1 MSAST
6 LSMGIRKSA
15 GITRGSMNKIIVLL
29 CGLIWTLSSYALSG
43 QAYMDRFNTFM
54 SWYQHLPINPPPEF
68 LEFVKGST
76 HLSNKLRNKWLYE
89 LARTKDWT
97 NYVMYYQPTEDINLR
112 CYDQIAKF
120 NLGQVDDALKGSIPI
135 WLSGNSQPKACNTL
149 FDLLLENDNFDQ
161 SLITQRIALA
171 LDKRNVQLARY
182 LIKQYKI
189 PHDTEVQSL
198 ANIHQNPTNINK
210 LTPGEINAQLY
221 LYGLKR
227 MTAINMDKALA
238 LWQQVKTNK
247 LLNESQK
254 QTFLAHIA
262 LYKAMRN
269 HEDSLVWFAKVKPQY
284 YNDVLVDWQIRFALK
299 NHDWKHVAKF
309 INNSK
314 NKDTPCWQYWL
325 ARSLEAQGKK
335 AEAIAIYEPLAK
347 NRHYYGFLASIRLKK
362 TPSFENE
369 KPTTSLASLKP
380 YQPFIDQ
387 VKALYYA
394 KQNVEASRLLN
405 DFISELPKEE
415 ASALVYWVDS
425 ELEWHGKSVYLSN
438 NETLNNQLM
447 LRFPLPYKGTVKTYS
462 NQYSIPPEF
471 VYAIIRQESGFREDV
486 VSSAGARGLMQVMPQ
501 TASVVSKMSKIS
513 YNDQKQLFLSNKNIN
528 IGIAYLQQ
536 LTKRFSNH
544 PVLVA
549 AAYNAG
555 PRQVVYWL
563 KNHPPK
569 EIDVWIETLPWQETR
584 NYLKNVMAFYVV
596 YQYRLNQKPNLNN
609 FLSPL

>member
-1 MSAST
+1 
-6 LSMGIRKSA
+6 
-15 GITRGSMNKIIVLL
+15 MNKIIGLL
-29 CGLIWTLSSYALSG
+29 CGLIWTFSACALSG

-54 SWYQHLPINPPPEF
+54 AWYQNLPINPPPEF
-68 LEFVKGST
+68 LEFVKGT
-76 HLSNKLRNKWLYE
+76 TPLSNKLRDKWLYE
-89 LARTKDWT
+89 LARTKDWAT
-97 NYVMYYQPTEDINLR
+97 YVSYYQPTNDINLQ

-120 NLGQVDDALKGSIPI
+120 NLGMEKQALHESTPI
-135 WLSGNSQPKACNTL
+135 WLTGDSRPAACNTL
-149 FDLLLENDNFDQ
+149 FDLMLKNDNFDQ
-161 SLITQRIALA
+161 NLITQRITLA
-171 LDKRNVQLARY
+171 LDKRNIQLARY
-182 LIKQYKI
+182 LLKQYKI
-189 PHDTEVQSL
+189 PQIAEVQSL
-198 ANIHQNPTNINK
+198 TDVHQNPANINK
-210 LTPGEINAQLY
+210 LSPGEINAQLY

-227 MTAINMDKALA
+227 MVSINMDKAIT
-238 LWQQVKTNK
+238 LWQKAKTNK

-254 QTFLAHIA
+254 QAFLAHVA

-269 HEDSLVWFAKVKPQY
+269 HEDAMEWFAKVKPEY

-299 NHDWKHVAKF
+299 NQDWEHVAKF
-309 INNSK
+309 INSSK

-325 ARSLEAQGKK
+325 ARSLEAQGNTTDAK
-335 AEAIAIYEPLAK
+335 AIYETLAK
-347 NRHYYGFLASIRLKK
+347 SRQYYGFLASIRLKK
-362 TPSFENE
+362 TPNFENE
-369 KPTTSLASLKP
+369 KATTSLTALKP
-380 YQPFIDQ
+380 YQPIIDQ
-387 VKALYYA
+387 IKSLYLS
-394 KQNVEASRLLN
+394 KQTVEASRLLN
-405 DFISELPKEE
+405 DFISELPKNE

-425 ELEWHGKSVYLSN
+425 ELGWHGKSVYLSN
-438 NETLNNQLM
+438 NDTLNNQLS
-447 LRFPLPYKGTVKTYS
+447 LRFPLAYKSTVKSYA

-486 VSSAGARGLMQVMPQ
+486 VSTAGARGLMQVMPQ
-501 TASVVSKMSKIS
+501 TASLVSKMSKIQ

-596 YQYRLNQKPNLNN
+596 YQYRLNQKPDLNKI
-609 FLSPL
+609 LAPL

>member
-1 MSAST
+1 M
-6 LSMGIRKSA
+6 K
-15 GITRGSMNKIIVLL
+15 KIIVLL
-29 CGLIWTLSSYALSG
+29 CGMIWTLSSFALSG

-54 SWYQHLPINPPPEF
+54 GWYQNIPINPSPEF

-89 LARTKDWT
+89 LARIKDWSK
-97 NYVMYYQPTEDINLR
+97 YVAYYQPTDDMNLV
-112 CYDQIAKF
+112 CYDKIAKF
-120 NLGQVDDALKGSIPI
+120 NLGQEKEALTESTPI
-135 WLSGNSQPKACNTL
+135 WLTGESRPQACNTL
-149 FDLLLENDNFDQ
+149 FDMLLKNENFDQ
-161 SLITQRIALA
+161 NLITQRIDLA

-182 LIKQYKI
+182 LMKQYKTS
-189 PHDTEVQSL
+189 HNTEIESL
-198 ANIHQNPTNINK
+198 ANIHQNPSNISK
-210 LTPGEINAQLY
+210 LAPGETNGQLY
-221 LYGLKR
+221 LYGLKK
-227 MTAINMDKALA
+227 MVSVNMDKALI
-238 LWQQVKTNK
+238 LWQQKNTNK
-247 LLNESQK
+247 LLSESQK
-254 QTFLAHIA
+254 QAFLAHIA

-269 HEDSLVWFAKVKPQY
+269 HEDSMEWFAKVKPQY

-299 NHDWKHVAKF
+299 NRDWKHVAKF

-325 ARSLEAQGKK
+325 ARALEAQGKQ

-347 NRHYYGFLASIRLKK
+347 SRQYYGFLASIRLHKN
-362 TPSFENE
+362 PSFENE
-369 KPTTSLASLKP
+369 KPTTSLSALKP
-380 YQPFIDQ
+380 YQPFINQ
-387 VKALYYA
+387 VESLYTA
-394 KQNVEASRLLN
+394 KQNAEASRLLN

-425 ELEWHGKSVYLSN
+425 ELGWHGKSVYLSN
-438 NETLNNQLM
+438 NEILNNQLM
-447 LRFPLPYKGTVKTYS
+447 LRFPLAYKGTVKTYA

-486 VSSAGARGLMQVMPQ
+486 VSSAGAKGLMQVMPQ

-609 FLSPL
+609 FLAPL

>member
-1 MSAST
+1 M
-6 LSMGIRKSA
+6 K
-15 GITRGSMNKIIVLL
+15 KIIVLL
-29 CGLIWTLSSYALSG
+29 CGMIWTLSSFALSG

-54 SWYQHLPINPPPEF
+54 GWYQNIPINPSPEF

-89 LARTKDWT
+89 LARIKDWSK
-97 NYVMYYQPTEDINLR
+97 YVAYYQPTDDMNLV
-112 CYDQIAKF
+112 CYDKIAKF
-120 NLGQVDDALKGSIPI
+120 NLGQEKEALTESTPI
-135 WLSGNSQPKACNTL
+135 WLTGESRPQACNTL
-149 FDLLLENDNFDQ
+149 FDMLLKNDNFDQ
-161 SLITQRIALA
+161 NLITQRIDLA

-182 LIKQYKI
+182 LMKQYKTS
-189 PHDTEVQSL
+189 HNTEIESL
-198 ANIHQNPTNINK
+198 ANIHQNPSNISK
-210 LTPGEINAQLY
+210 LAPGETNGQLY
-221 LYGLKR
+221 LYGLKK
-227 MTAINMDKALA
+227 MVSINMDKALI
-238 LWQQVKTNK
+238 LWQQKSTNK
-247 LLNESQK
+247 LLSESQK
-254 QTFLAHIA
+254 QAFLAHIA

-269 HEDSLVWFAKVKPQY
+269 HEDSMEWFAKVKPQY

-299 NHDWKHVAKF
+299 NRDWKHVAKF
-309 INNSK
+309 INSSK

-325 ARSLEAQGKK
+325 ARALEAQGKQ
-335 AEAIAIYEPLAK
+335 AEAVAIYEPLAK
-347 NRHYYGFLASIRLKK
+347 SRQYYGFLASIRLHKN
-362 TPSFENE
+362 PSFENE
-369 KPTTSLASLKP
+369 KPTTSLSALKP
-380 YQPFIDQ
+380 YQPFINQ
-387 VKALYYA
+387 VESLYIA
-394 KQNVEASRLLN
+394 KQNTEASRLLN

-425 ELEWHGKSVYLSN
+425 QLGWHGKSVYLSN
-438 NETLNNQLM
+438 NEILNNQLI
-447 LRFPLPYKGTVKTYS
+447 LRFPLAYKGTVKTYA

-486 VSSAGARGLMQVMPQ
+486 VSSAGAKGLMQVMPQ

-609 FLSPL
+609 FLAPL

>member
-1 MSAST
+1 M
-6 LSMGIRKSA
+6 
-15 GITRGSMNKIIVLL
+15 
-29 CGLIWTLSSYALSG
+29 IWTLSSFALSG

-54 SWYQHLPINPPPEF
+54 GWYQNIPINPSPEF

-89 LARTKDWT
+89 LARIKDWSK
-97 NYVMYYQPTEDINLR
+97 YVAYYQPTDDMNLV
-112 CYDQIAKF
+112 CYDKIAKF
-120 NLGQVDDALKGSIPI
+120 NLGQEKEALTESTPI
-135 WLSGNSQPKACNTL
+135 WLTGESRPQACNTL
-149 FDLLLENDNFDQ
+149 FDMLLKNENFDQ
-161 SLITQRIALA
+161 NLITQRIDLA

-182 LIKQYKI
+182 LMKQYKTS
-189 PHDTEVQSL
+189 HNTEIESL
-198 ANIHQNPTNINK
+198 ANIHQNPSNISK
-210 LTPGEINAQLY
+210 LAPGETNGQLY
-221 LYGLKR
+221 LYGLKK
-227 MTAINMDKALA
+227 MVSVNMDKALI
-238 LWQQVKTNK
+238 LWQQKNTNK
-247 LLNESQK
+247 LLSESQK
-254 QTFLAHIA
+254 QAFLAHIA

-269 HEDSLVWFAKVKPQY
+269 HEDSMEWFAKVKPQY

-299 NHDWKHVAKF
+299 NRDWKHVAKF
-309 INNSK
+309 INSSK

-325 ARSLEAQGKK
+325 ARALEAQGKQ

-347 NRHYYGFLASIRLKK
+347 SRQYYGFLASIRLHKN
-362 TPSFENE
+362 PSFENE
-369 KPTTSLASLKP
+369 KPTTSLSALKP
-380 YQPFIDQ
+380 YQPFINQ
-387 VKALYYA
+387 VESLYIA
-394 KQNVEASRLLN
+394 KQNTEASRLLN

-425 ELEWHGKSVYLSN
+425 ELGWHGKSVYLSN
-438 NETLNNQLM
+438 NEILNNQLM
-447 LRFPLPYKGTVKTYS
+447 LRFPLAYKGTVKTYA

-486 VSSAGARGLMQVMPQ
+486 VSSAGAKGLMQVMPQ

-609 FLSPL
+609 FLAPL